1 MSDEATAKTD
11 EATAK
16 TKELGARLRR
26 IRNQQ
31 GLSLAQVEER
41 SGGTW
46 KAVVVG
52 AYERGDRSISLPRLA
67 ELADFYGV
75 PVVDL
80 LPGAVDAE
88 DAEPTRADGKVTLD
102 LTRLDPRDP
111 RLAPI
116 ARFAAYVRRRRGD
129 HNGRM
134 LTLRGG
140 DLQTIALAIGRPAE
154 QVLVDLERFGII
166 HGPVAIDET
175 GLPAVQRAR
184 PLAPPP
190 DMLRARP
197 RRPQDATLTA

>member
-1 MSDEATAKTD
+1 MSDDEATSKTQ
-11 EATAK
+11 A
-16 TKELGARLRR
+16 LGARLRG

-41 SGGTW
+41 SNGVW
-46 KAVVVG
+46 KAVVIG

-67 ELADFYGV
+67 SLAEFYGV
-75 PVVDL
+75 PIIDL
-80 LPGAVDAE
+80 LPGVDASDTDG
-88 DAEPTRADGKVTLD
+88 DATSADGKVTLD
-102 LTRLDPRDP
+102 LTRLDPREP

-140 DLQTIALAIGRPAE
+140 DLQTIALAIGRSPE
-154 QVLVDLERFGII
+154 QVLVELERHGIVR
-166 HGPVAIDET
+166 GPITVDET
-175 GLPAVQRAR
+175 GLPAVQHAR
-184 PLAPPP
+184 PMAPPP
-190 DMLRARP
+190 ELLRARP